1 MAMVSI
7 HFQATKYRAND
18 TIIRSPFSNTVCHPS
33 KKSFAQSGEQHS
45 GLTIKDLFI
54 EPRILSPVFGK
65 IVLSDGLCRCVA
77 PKETSL
83 VPKATSQR
91 AKTMPSGAFVTSSE
105 AICAQNDFIKMALL
119 FHHYHRQRATYVL
132 GMGASALG
140 RQTTSIARKLIQ

>member
-1 MAMVSI
+1 MI
-7 HFQATKYRAND
+7 QLYGP
-18 TIIRSPFSNTVCHPS
+18 RSPTPFAIHARSRLPNLGRPYH
-33 KKSFAQSGEQHS
+33 KGSFYRTAYLVASFR
-45 GLTIKDLFI
+45 KDRL
-54 EPRILSPVFGK
+54 V
-65 IVLSDGLCRCVA
+65 SDGLCRCVA

-83 VPKATSQR
+83 APKATSQR